1 MAAII
6 FLALGALML
15 YFAVEI
21 GMRRRIAFLHDY
33 HYQNM
38 KEEDITP
45 YLHLMGVGLAVV
57 GICFVCSAV
66 ILSCQKVF
74 FCRCCLAVCFRE
86 SELCSMLS
94 IAIMEVSSA
103 DHTYNTYK

>member
-33 HYQNM
+33 HY
-38 KEEDITP
+38 
-45 YLHLMGVGLAVV
+45 
-57 GICFVCSAV
+57 
-66 ILSCQKVF
+66 
-74 FCRCCLAVCFRE
+74 
-86 SELCSMLS
+86 
-94 IAIMEVSSA
+94 
-103 DHTYNTYK
+103 

>member
-33 HYQNM
+33 HYPAFP
-38 KEEDITP
+38 KP
-45 YLHLMGVGLAVV
+45 AFL
-57 GICFVCSAV
+57 
-66 ILSCQKVF
+66 
-74 FCRCCLAVCFRE
+74 
-86 SELCSMLS
+86 
-94 IAIMEVSSA
+94 
-103 DHTYNTYK
+103 

>member
-15 YFAVEI
+15 YCAVEI

-74 FCRCCLAVCFRE
+74 FLPVLFGGLLPKNRSYA
-86 SELCSMLS
+86 LCP
-94 IAIMEVSSA
+94 VSL
-103 DHTYNTYK
+103 

>member
-33 HYQNM
+33 HYQNL
-38 KEEDITP
+38 KEEDSAA
-45 YLHLMGVGLAVV
+45 YLQLMGVGFAVLGV
-57 GICFVCSAV
+57 CFVSFAV
-66 ILSCQKVF
+66 ILSCQKVLF
-74 FCRCCLAVCFRE
+74 LPVLFGGLLPKNRSYA
-86 SELCSMLS
+86 LCP
-94 IAIMEVSSA
+94 VSL
-103 DHTYNTYK
+103 

>member
-1 MAAII
+1 MGGSDMAAII

-21 GMRRRIAFLHDY
+21 VMRRRIAFLHDY

-57 GICFVCSAV
+57 GMCFVSSAV
-66 ILSCQKVF
+66 ILSCQKVLF
-74 FCRCCLAVCFRE
+74 LPVLFGGLLPKNRSYA
-86 SELCSMLS
+86 LCP
-94 IAIMEVSSA
+94 VSL
-103 DHTYNTYK
+103 

>member
-1 MAAII
+1 MVAII

-21 GMRRRIAFLHDY
+21 GMRRRIAFMHDY

-57 GICFVCSAV
+57 GICFVSSAV
-66 ILSCQKVF
+66 ILSCQKVLF
-74 FCRCCLAVCFRE
+74 SAGVVLAVCFRE

-94 IAIMEVSSA
+94 IAITEVSSA
-103 DHTYNTYK
+103 DDTYK

>member
-74 FCRCCLAVCFRE
+74 FLPVLFGGLLPGIGVMLYAQYRYNGGIF
-86 SELCSMLS
+86 SCSY
-94 IAIMEVSSA
+94 I
-103 DHTYNTYK
+103 

>member
-57 GICFVCSAV
+57 GMCFVSSAV
-66 ILSCQKVF
+66 ILSCF
-74 FCRCCLAVCFRE
+74 FCRCCLAVCFRKIGV
-86 SELCSMLS
+86 MLY
-94 IAIMEVSSA
+94 AQYR
-103 DHTYNTYK
+103 YNGGIFS

>member
-45 YLHLMGVGLAVV
+45 YLHLMGVGPVSYTHLTLPT
-57 GICFVCSAV
+57 
-66 ILSCQKVF
+66 ILRV
-74 FCRCCLAVCFRE
+74 
-86 SELCSMLS
+86 
-94 IAIMEVSSA
+94 
-103 DHTYNTYK
+103 

>member
-33 HYQNM
+33 HYQGRGYH
-38 KEEDITP
+38 T
-45 YLHLMGVGLAVV
+45 L
-57 GICFVCSAV
+57 SASDGSGACCCGDV
-66 ILSCQKVF
+66 LCQ
-74 FCRCCLAVCFRE
+74 
-86 SELCSMLS
+86 LCSDS
-94 IAIMEVSSA
+94 VVPKGAFSAGVVWRSASGNRSYAICSVSL
-103 DHTYNTYK
+103 

>member
-6 FLALGALML
+6 FLALGAWML
-15 YFAVEI
+15 Y
-21 GMRRRIAFLHDY
+21 
-33 HYQNM
+33 YQNM

-74 FCRCCLAVCFRE
+74 FLPVLFGG
-86 SELCSMLS
+86 LLPGIGVMLY
-94 IAIMEVSSA
+94 AQYR
-103 DHTYNTYK
+103 YNGGIFS

>member
-45 YLHLMGVGLAVV
+45 YLHLMGVELAVV

-74 FCRCCLAVCFRE
+74 FLPVLFGG
-86 SELCSMLS
+86 LLPGIGVMLY
-94 IAIMEVSSA
+94 AQYR
-103 DHTYNTYK
+103 YNGGIFS

>member
-86 SELCSMLS
+86 SGVMLY
-94 IAIMEVSSA
+94 AQVSL
-103 DHTYNTYK
+103 

>member
-6 FLALGALML
+6 LLVLGALTL

-21 GMRRRIAFLHDY
+21 GVRRRSAFLHEY

-38 KEEDITP
+38 KEEDIAS

-57 GICFVCSAV
+57 GICFVSSAM
-66 ILSCQKVF
+66 ILSCQMVLF
-74 FCRCCLAVCFRE
+74 LPVLFGGLLPE
-86 SELCSMLS
+86 SELCSMPG
-94 IAIMEVSSA
+94 IVITEVSSA
-103 DHTYNTYK
+103 DDTYK

>member
-57 GICFVCSAV
+57 GICFVSSAV
-66 ILSCQKVF
+66 T
-74 FCRCCLAVCFRE
+74 
-86 SELCSMLS
+86 
-94 IAIMEVSSA
+94 VSYTHLDVYKRQLQYYMA
-103 DHTYNTYK
+103 YNIVEER

>member
-57 GICFVCSAV
+57 GISAGV
-66 ILSCQKVF
+66 VWRSASGN
-74 FCRCCLAVCFRE
+74 RSHA
-86 SELCSMLS
+86 LCS
-94 IAIMEVSSA
+94 VSL
-103 DHTYNTYK
+103 

>member
-38 KEEDITP
+38 KEED
-45 YLHLMGVGLAVV
+45 MGVGLAVV
-57 GICFVCSAV
+57 GICFVSSAV
-66 ILSCQKVF
+66 ILSCQKVLF
-74 FCRCCLAVCFRE
+74 LPVLFGGLLPGIGV
-86 SELCSMLS
+86 MLY
-94 IAIMEVSSA
+94 AQYR
-103 DHTYNTYK
+103 YNGGIFS

>member
-33 HYQNM
+33 H
-38 KEEDITP
+38 T
-45 YLHLMGVGLAVV
+45 L
-57 GICFVCSAV
+57 SASDGSGACCCGDM
-66 ILSCQKVF
+66 LCQ
-74 FCRCCLAVCFRE
+74 
-86 SELCSMLS
+86 LCSDSVVPKGAFSAGVVWRSASGNRSYALCS
-94 IAIMEVSSA
+94 VSL
-103 DHTYNTYK
+103 

>member
-33 HYQNM
+33 HYQNL
-38 KEEDITP
+38 KEEDSAA
-45 YLHLMGVGLAVV
+45 YLQLMGVGFAVLGV
-57 GICFVCSAV
+57 CFVSFAV
-66 ILSCQKVF
+66 LLYLNVLSLPV
-74 FCRCCLAVCFRE
+74 L
-86 SELCSMLS
+86 LS
-94 IAIMEVSSA
+94 GLSLGIGIMFYA
-103 DHTYNTYK
+103 QYRYNGGIFS

>member
-57 GICFVCSAV
+57 GMCFVSSAV
-66 ILSCQKVF
+66 ILSRQTTPAEKAPF
-74 FCRCCLAVCFRE
+74 GTTE
-86 SELCSMLS
+86 SLQS
-94 IAIMEVSSA
+94 
-103 DHTYNTYK
+103 

>member
-33 HYQNM
+33 HYQNTI
-38 KEEDITP
+38 ER
-45 YLHLMGVGLAVV
+45 GGLYDE
-57 GICFVCSAV
+57 IFTRR
-66 ILSCQKVF
+66 IY
-74 FCRCCLAVCFRE
+74 RH
-86 SELCSMLS
+86 
-94 IAIMEVSSA
+94 I
-103 DHTYNTYK
+103 